1 MKVTKTNEAGY
12 RFWVESSSDREP
24 YLVDLTANKGL
35 PVCTCD
41 DNRCRCQPKLKI
53 LQKIV
58 RHFYRDRTICKH
70 VDAAIFYCG
79 CMVVAAAT
87 NKKADDVFHQ
97 YTKKEDKDQYE

>member
-1 MKVTKTNEAGY
+1 MKVIKTNETGY
-12 RFWVESSSDREP
+12 RFWVESSDDKEP

-35 PVCTCD
+35 PVCTCP
-41 DNRCRCQPKLKI
+41 DNRCRCQPNLNI
-53 LQKIV
+53 FQKIV

-87 NKKADDVFHQ
+87 NRKADDVFHQ
-97 YTKKEDKDQYE
+97 YTKREDLENYE